1 MSVSLRDRAYNYIR
15 SQLINGQF
23 PPGSRLS
30 HRALAKEIGISFI
43 PVREAVS
50 QLVSEG
56 LVVHEPK
63 LGSFVMQVSRQELAE
78 LYDLREALESH
89 AVLKATGSIGQAD
102 LDEMQRSNDQMVAI
116 AQEVSRL
123 GPSAWS
129 GEQIDRWMLSDA
141 VFHVVLL
148 RAAGNSRALKTVSD
162 LRLMTHVFGHHND
175 SRSLGDLERVCQEHE
190 QLLDAL
196 RRGKASQAQQVL
208 VRHLRAGCELAL
220 AAYDRRR
227 MQEDNRQDAGQT
239 YLDTLREKIH
249 AIERDS
255 APPVRSKSKSTESRP
270 KGKPRDSRR

>member
-89 AVLKATGSIGQAD
+89 AVLKATGSISQAD
-102 LDEMQRSNDQMVAI
+102 LDEMQCSNDQMVAI
-116 AQEVSRL
+116 AQEVARL
-123 GPSAWS
+123 GQSEWS

-162 LRLMTHVFGHHND
+162 LRLMTHVFGHYNE

-196 RRGKASQAQQVL
+196 HRGKASQAQQVL

-227 MQEDNRQDAGQT
+227 MQEDSRQDAGQT

-249 AIERDS
+249 AIERDT

-270 KGKPRDSRR
+270 KGKPRGSRR